1 MINREVK
8 QNQVHWLLG
17 DKIIVFEE
25 PLTLFNDIFEN
36 HLLLVMLGFSE
47 DITKNVLSKE
57 FQG

>member
-1 MINREVK
+1 MINRKVK
-8 QNQVHWLLG
+8 QNQIHWLLG
-17 DKIIVFEE
+17 DKIIVLEE
-25 PLTLFNDIFEN
+25 PLALFNDIFEN